1 VRVACSKAG
10 MAVPDATH
18 AVALLRA
25 RRVRPSARAT
35 QKNDLSPPQW
45 SLTMHY
51 AETRALDDLMRGAR

>member
-1 VRVACSKAG
+1 